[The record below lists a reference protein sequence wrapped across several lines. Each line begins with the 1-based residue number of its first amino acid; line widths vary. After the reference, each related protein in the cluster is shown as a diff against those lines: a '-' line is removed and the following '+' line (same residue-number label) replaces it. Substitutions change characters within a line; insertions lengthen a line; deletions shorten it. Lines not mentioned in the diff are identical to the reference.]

1 MSTFVTLDVF
11 NMLNEKMYA
20 EQHVVASFLSD
31 FFGETMLPFLIVKI
45 LLSIGII
52 YFLEKEKNNNE
63 RYYIALLVI
72 IFGLAPGVRN
82 TLRLLCGA

>member
-1 MSTFVTLDVF
+1 
-11 NMLNEKMYA
+11 MLNEKMYA